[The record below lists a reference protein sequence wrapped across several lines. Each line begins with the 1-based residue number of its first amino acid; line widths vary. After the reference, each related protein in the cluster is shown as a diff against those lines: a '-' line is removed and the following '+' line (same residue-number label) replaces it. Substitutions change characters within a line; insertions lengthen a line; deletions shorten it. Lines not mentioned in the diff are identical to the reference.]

1 MLQYPQQVAHSA
13 HAANSRNVGIIDPG
27 LIGVI
32 SFSIRPTLFTA
43 KLKHE
48 SHATCRLSRSCFR
61 NFLASNQSNKFQGGN
76 YANTNIFRKENLE
89 DIQTITKLN
98 WLMRPV
104 DTNIYGMF
112 LLLFTITMK
121 ERELMQELE
130 DISSELLV
138 NLPKS
143 IQTVS
148 QLLLSVNQMLLSDFA
163 D

>member
-1 MLQYPQQVAHSA
+1 
-13 HAANSRNVGIIDPG
+13 
-27 LIGVI
+27 
-32 SFSIRPTLFTA
+32 
-43 KLKHE
+43 
-48 SHATCRLSRSCFR
+48 
-61 NFLASNQSNKFQGGN
+61 
-76 YANTNIFRKENLE
+76 
-89 DIQTITKLN
+89 
-98 WLMRPV
+98 MRPV